1 MFRILHFTHTLLLA
15 IVALAGCESSDGE
28 SMQTSADA
36 GDLMTADAPST
47 AGDTIVMTVH
57 GMSCPLCA
65 TNVDKQLLR
74 VRGVHSVEVDLS
86 TGAVTMLV
94 SEVSPPTDAQLMR
107 AVEESGFTVAE
118 PPRRP

>member
-1 MFRILHFTHTLLLA
+1 
-15 IVALAGCESSDGE
+15 
-28 SMQTSADA
+28 MQTSADA